1 MLREELRAHADAVPD
16 RLAFSWLDEDGVVA
30 DWSYAR
36 LDAEARRIAGFLQ
49 HLGRDRA
56 GDSSPRRAL
65 LIYPPS
71 LGYVAAFFGCLYAGV
86 IPVPAYP
93 PYNEHVLARLR
104 AIARDADVS
113 YALTPAATEQITEAI
128 ALDTPAFDRWV
139 ATDQLPPSAAGD
151 WRDEG
156 VASHDVAFLQYTS
169 GSTGRPRGVVI
180 SYRNLAAQLAAIAK
194 RFEMDPQASVVSWL
208 PPYHDMGLI
217 GCVLGAVS
225 WCSPCRLMSP
235 ETFLRRP
242 VTWLRAFRDWPR
254 AASPAPNF
262 AYDLCVRRVAEE
274 DLPTLDL
281 STWEVA
287 INGAEPV
294 RAETLERFAE
304 RFEPCGFRRRSLQ
317 PSYGLA
323 EATLLISGGRFE
335 REPLHADADLLA
347 EGRVVPAEPGDSVRR
362 LVSSG
367 PLVDGHEAVIVDADS
382 RPLPDGTVGEIMLAG
397 ETIAEGYWDASTASA
412 RPFADRVEGSNR
424 DWLRTGDLGFLLD
437 GELYVTGRVK
447 DVIIVHGR
455 NHYPDDVERTV
466 ERLDPRLRPGC
477 GAAVQVTDP
486 SGQQLLALVQEAKAS
501 EDDEDLDALL
511 ATIREA
517 VRREHQLALD
527 AVALVSPRSIPK
539 TSSGKVRRLAAGSA
553 LVEERIEVLAAW
565 SARKAAPA

>member
-1 MLREELRAHADAVPD
+1 VDAVPD

-49 HLGRDRA
+49 YAGRGRD
-56 GDSSPRRAL
+56 GDGSPRRAL
-65 LIYPPS
+65 LMYPPS

-104 AIARDADVS
+104 AIARDADVT
-113 YALTPAATEQITEAI
+113 YALTPEASEAITETI
-128 ALDTPAFDRWV
+128 ALDTPAFERWV
-139 ATDQLPPSAAGD
+139 ATDHLPPSAAED
-151 WRDEG
+151 WRDDGAAAE
-156 VASHDVAFLQYTS
+156 DVAFLQYTS

-180 SYRNLAAQLAAIAK
+180 SYRNLAAQLSAIAT
-194 RFEMDPQASVVSWL
+194 RFEMDSEASVVSWL

-217 GCVLGAVS
+217 GCILGAVA
-225 WCSPCRLMSP
+225 WRSPCRLMSP

-242 VTWLRAFRDWPR
+242 VTWLRAFEDWPR

-262 AYDLCVRRVAEE
+262 AYDLCVRRVSDD
-274 DLPTLDL
+274 DLPALDL

-304 RFEPCGFRRRSLQ
+304 RFAPCGFRRRSLQ

-335 REPLHADADLLA
+335 REPLEADADLLA
-347 EGRVVPAEPGDSVRR
+347 EGRVVPAEPGDTVRR
-362 LVSSG
+362 LVSCG
-367 PLVDGHEAVIVDADS
+367 PLIEGNEAVVVDTDS
-382 RPLPDGTVGEIMLAG
+382 RPLPDDTVGEIMLSG
-397 ETIAEGYWDASTASA
+397 PTIAAGYWDAAAATA
-412 RPFADRVEGSNR
+412 RPFADRVQGSDR
-424 DWLRTGDLGFLLD
+424 DWLRTGDIGFLHE

-447 DVIIVHGR
+447 DVIIVNGR
-455 NHYPDDVERTV
+455 NHYPDDVERSV
-466 ERLDPRLRPGC
+466 ERLDARLRPGC
-477 GAAVQVTDP
+477 GAAVQVVDP
-486 SGQQLLALVQEAKAS
+486 TGRQLLALVQETTAAD
-501 EDDEDLDALL
+501 DDEDLEELL
-511 ATIREA
+511 AAIREV
-517 VRREHQLALD
+517 VRREHQLTLD
-527 AVALVSPRSIPK
+527 AVALVPPRSIPK

-553 LVEERIEVLAAW
+553 LIEERIEVLASW
-565 SARKAAPA
+565 SARKTAPA